1 MITIK
6 DLINTSAN
14 TVKIDWLKVEEIIGF
29 QLHYD
34 LKNFYSRILCEE
46 QTQKSISGNFN
57 LIEDKLIQKTG
68 NERFDTWFSF
78 NECEGEL
85 SYELFPI
92 KVLENAYKEIEVAF
106 TQWTG
111 GNDFGHRALIGTI
124 DTDMEEFLCKLD
136 DR

>member
-14 TVKIDWLKVEEIIGF
+14 TVKIDWIKVEQTIGF
-29 QLHYD
+29 PLYYD

-46 QTQKSISGNFN
+46 QKVISGNFN
-57 LIEDKLIQKTG
+57 LVEDKFIQKTG
-68 NERFDTWFSF
+68 NVRFDTWFSF

-92 KVLENAYKEIEVAF
+92 KVLDNACKEIEAA
-106 TQWTG
+106 TG
-111 GNDFGHRALIGTI
+111 
-124 DTDMEEFLCKLD
+124 
-136 DR
+136 